1 MAEQPTGMSRCQT
14 DITADPDW
22 QSEQIDRLLGFEV
35 LQAHLHARFQPMDA
49 ERLADKI
56 SLDKGI
62 SHRIVKSIQNQLNA
76 RQ

>member
-1 MAEQPTGMSRCQT
+1 MAVSPTGMSRCQT

-22 QSEQIDRLLGFEV
+22 QDEQIDRLLAFEV
-35 LQAHLHARFQPMDA
+35 LQAHLHAKFQPMEA

-62 SHRIVKSIQNQLNA
+62 SYRIVQSIQSKLNA